1 MGSEGGARGVSGCG
15 AGRGS
20 GGDVRGGG
28 SGELCKVKVGAAHT
42 PPRKATVDAAHTPPQ
57 FFVTP
62 EMVLGGQITLT
73 GDLLRHAMAKRLKP
87 GEALRVVLGE
97 TAYDAEVR
105 LVEGDRLLA
114 DITSRQRLT
123 SPSVAVHLYAA
134 LLKGQKFDLVVEK
147 ATELGAAS
155 IHPIIT
161 SRTIPK
167 LEPEKAASR
176 RERWEKIAKAAAQQ
190 SGRPFIP
197 QIADVDALAR
207 VLAGPVQ
214 GRLLLAHEHETG
226 GASLSDLLQGQR
238 EVSVLIGP
246 EGGLDF
252 SEVEAAIAAG
262 FHPISLGPYI
272 LKAETAS
279 IAAVAILTQ
288 YLLS

>member
-1 MGSEGGARGVSGCG
+1 VRSDGG

-20 GGDVRGGG
+20 SGDA
-28 SGELCKVKVGAAHT
+28 LCKLKADGAHAS
-42 PPRKATVDAAHTPPQ
+42 PRKVEVDAAHTRPQ
-57 FFVTP
+57 FFVEP

-73 GDLLRHAMAKRLKP
+73 GDLFRHAMAKRLKP
-87 GEALRVVLGE
+87 GEAFRAVLGE

-105 LVEGDRLLA
+105 SVQGDRLLA
-114 DITSRQRLT
+114 DITSRQRIT
-123 SPSVAVHLYAA
+123 SPPVAIHLYAA

-155 IHPIIT
+155 IHPIVT
-161 SRTIPK
+161 SRTIPQ
-167 LEPEKAASR
+167 LDPGKAASR

-197 QIADVDALAR
+197 QIADVDS
-207 VLAGPVQ
+207 LAGVLSGPIQ
-214 GRLLLAHEHETG
+214 GKRLLAHEHETG
-226 GASLSDLLQGQR
+226 RASLSDLLRGQR
-238 EVSVLIGP
+238 EASVLIGP

-262 FHPISLGPYI
+262 FGPISLGPYI